1 MRLDKFIAQEF
12 SLSREKASML
22 IKKGKVKINTK
33 VIFKPSF
40 EVGDKD
46 DVELQESF
54 IFVSRAGEKLYNFLG
69 DIRLDGKK
77 IIDVGSST
85 GGFSQVCL
93 LLGACEVHCVD
104 VGDNQLDISLRQ
116 DSRIKVFEKCDIR
129 DFKKQCDYDL
139 LVCDLSFISIEKI
152 FMSLKSLS
160 KEMILLFKPQ
170 FEVGRNVKRNK
181 KGVVMDNIA
190 IENALEFFKKYLLLQ
205 EYEILKECKSAL
217 KGKAGNEEFFFHIK
231 RKD

>member
-40 EVGDKD
+40 EVGDKG
-46 DVELQESF
+46 DVELQERF

-129 DFKKQCDYDL
+129 DFKKQYDYDL

-190 IENALEFFKKYLLLQ
+190 IENALKSFKKYLLLQ
-205 EYEILKECKSAL
+205 EYEILKECKSTL